1 MNRILCGLF
10 SALLLCT
17 LSVVDVQAQR
27 DAHLAGHTIDK
38 TTGEHLPFVAI
49 AVEGTNIGT
58 ASDGSGHFILR
69 NLPAGHQTI
78 TVSLLGYKTQS
89 RQVEIIPGHTV
100 EAHFELEP
108 EAIEMNSVVVTASR
122 NEVNKKEATSIVNVL
137 NNKLFEQTSSA
148 NVAEALN
155 FQSGLRVEYNC
166 SNCGVPQLRI
176 NGLEGQYSQILLDSR
191 PIFSSL
197 ATVYGLEQLPAG
209 MIERVE
215 VVRGGGSA
223 LYGSNAI
230 GGVVNI
236 ITKDP
241 LYNSTTLSS
250 TVGVMEDG
258 SAEHNTALNASLVSE
273 DHKTGIYLFSVVKD
287 RDAYDRNDDGFS
299 EVPKI
304 NSETIGFRGYRKL
317 GMRSRLTAEYHHIRE
332 FRRGGNSMDIP
343 PHESLLAEQLRHGIN
358 GGGLRFNTY
367 SADYRHTL
375 DLYTSAQHIDRES
388 YFGTDR
394 NPDAYGTTNDITLTA
409 GVQYGLSYDF
419 LLPAQLTVGSEYT
432 YNNLEDR
439 MIGYNRI
446 ISQKSISLGTYFQN
460 EWKTEQFGLLIGARV
475 DKHNRMEK
483 IIVSPRATMR
493 WTPSEAVAF
502 RLSYSSGYR
511 APQAYDEDLHVAAV
525 GGDVAIITLSPDLRP
540 EYSNSISGSV
550 DLYHNFGSWESNLL
564 IEGFHTT
571 LDDVFALVERGHDD
585 QGNLL
590 LQRVNASGATIS
602 GVNFELKM
610 GIPTFVVDAG
620 LTLQRS
626 LYKEA
631 LQWSEDESITPQKR
645 MFRAPD
651 IYGYS
656 TITYNPTSALTLS
669 ANANFTGPMLVQ
681 HYAGYV
687 DKDEEVLTE
696 SFVDA
701 GLRAAYNFKLSSTS
715 NLELSVAAK
724 NIFDSFQKDLDV
736 GMDKDAGYIY
746 GPSMP
751 RMIVG
756 GVKITF

>member
-1 MNRILCGLF
+1 MKHIFCGLL
-10 SALLLCT
+10 SALSLCI
-17 LSVVDVQAQR
+17 LSCGELFAQR

-38 TTGEHLPFVAI
+38 TTGAHLPYVAI
-49 AVEGTNIGT
+49 SIEGTNIGT
-58 ASDGSGHFILR
+58 TTDGSGHFILR
-69 NLPAGHQTI
+69 NLPAGRQK
-78 TVSLLGYKTQS
+78 VSVTLIGYKPITHE
-89 RQVEIIPGHTV
+89 VEIVAGHTV

-108 EAIEMNSVVVTASR
+108 EAIEVSGIVVTASR
-122 NEVNKKEATSIVNVL
+122 NEVNKRESTSIVNVFS
-137 NNKLFEQTSSA
+137 NKLFEKTASN

-215 VVRGGGSA
+215 VIRGGGSA

-241 LYNSTTLSS
+241 LYNSTSISTTL
-250 TVGVMEDG
+250 GVMED
-258 SAEHNTALNASLVSE
+258 SSMENNTSLNASLVSE
-273 DHKTGIYLFSVVKD
+273 DHRTGIYLFSVVKD
-287 RDAYDRNDDGFS
+287 RDGYDRNEDGYT
-299 EVPKI
+299 EVPTI
-304 NSETIGFRGYRKL
+304 NSETIGFRGYRKM

-332 FRRGGNSMDIP
+332 FRRGGSSLELP

-358 GGGLRFNTY
+358 GGGLKFNTY
-367 SADYRHTL
+367 SANYRHTL

-394 NPDAYGTTNDITLTA
+394 NPDAYGTTNDLTITA
-409 GVQYGLSYDF
+409 GAQYGFSYD
-419 LLPAQLTVGSEYT
+419 LIVPAQLTIGGEYS

-439 MIGYNRI
+439 MIGYNRVI
-446 ISQKSISLGTYFQN
+446 EQKSICYGTYLQN
-460 EWKTEQFGLLIGARV
+460 EWKNEKFGLLLGVRI

-483 IIVSPRATMR
+483 IIASPRATMR
-493 WTPSEAVAF
+493 YTPNEHIAF

-525 GGDVAIITLSPDLRP
+525 GGEVAIITLSPELRP
-540 EYSNSISGSV
+540 EYSNSLSGSV
-550 DLYHNFGSWESNLL
+550 DLYHNFGRVEANLL
-564 IEGFHTT
+564 VEGFYTT
-571 LDDVFALVERGHDD
+571 LDDIFALVENGHDN

-590 LQRVNASGATIS
+590 LNRVNASGATIS

-610 GIPTFVVDAG
+610 GVPSFVVDAG
-620 LTLQRS
+620 LTVQRS
-626 LYKEA
+626 RYKEP
-631 LQWSEDESITPQKR
+631 LQWSEDESIAPQKR

-651 IYGYS
+651 LYGYT
-656 TITYNPTSALTLS
+656 TINYNPTPALSLS
-669 ANANFTGPMLVQ
+669 ANANMTGPMLVQ

-687 DKDEEVLTE
+687 ESDREVLTE

-701 GLRAAYNFKLSSTS
+701 GLRAAYKFTLSPTS
-715 NLELSVAAK
+715 DIEVSLAVKNL
-724 NIFDSFQKDLDV
+724 FDSFQKDLDE
-736 GMDKDAGYIY
+736 GKDKDAGYIY

-756 GVKITF
+756 GLKFNF

>member
-1 MNRILCGLF
+1 MRQILCGVL
-10 SALLLCT
+10 SALSLCIISLT
-17 LSVVDVQAQR
+17 ELSAQR

-38 TTGEHLPFVAI
+38 TTGAHLPYVAI
-49 AVEGTNIGT
+49 SLEGTNIGT
-58 ASDGSGHFILR
+58 TSDGSGHFILR
-69 NLPAGHQTI
+69 NLPAGKQK
-78 TVSLLGYKTQS
+78 VSVTLIGYKPITHE
-89 RQVEIIPGHTV
+89 VEVVPGRTV

-108 EAIEMNSVVVTASR
+108 EAIEVSGVVVTASR
-122 NEVNKKEATSIVNVL
+122 NEVDKRESVSIVNVL
-137 NNKLFEQTSSA
+137 SNKLFEKTASS

-215 VVRGGGSA
+215 VIRGGGSA

-241 LYNSTTLSS
+241 LYNSTSIATTL
-250 TVGVMEDG
+250 GVMEDG
-258 SAEHNTALNASLVSE
+258 SMENNTSLNASLVSE
-273 DHKTGIYLFSVVKD
+273 DHRTGIYLFSVVKG
-287 RDAYDRNDDGFS
+287 RDGYDRNDDGYS
-299 EVPKI
+299 EVPTI
-304 NSETIGFRGYRKL
+304 SSETIGFRGYRKMGL
-317 GMRSRLTAEYHHIRE
+317 RSRLTAEYHHIRE
-332 FRRGGNSMDIP
+332 FRRGGSSFDIP

-358 GGGLRFNTY
+358 GGGLKFNTY

-375 DLYTSAQHIDRES
+375 DIYTSAQHIDRES
-388 YFGTDR
+388 YFGTNR
-394 NPDAYGTTNDITLTA
+394 NPDAYGTTNDLTITA
-409 GVQYGLSYDF
+409 GAQYGFSYDL
-419 LLPAQLTVGSEYT
+419 LLPAQLTIGGEYS

-446 ISQKSISLGTYFQN
+446 IEQKSICFGTYLQN
-460 EWKTEQFGLLIGARV
+460 EWKSENFGLLLGVRI

-483 IIVSPRATMR
+483 IIASPRATMR
-493 WTPSEAVAF
+493 YTPNEHIAF

-525 GGDVAIITLSPDLRP
+525 GGEVAIITLSPDLRP
-540 EYSNSISGSV
+540 EYSNSLSGSV
-550 DLYHNFGSWESNLL
+550 DLYHNFGKVEANLL
-564 IEGFHTT
+564 VEGFHTR
-571 LDDVFALVERGHDD
+571 LRDVFALVENGHDN

-590 LQRVNASGATIS
+590 LNRVNASGATIS
-602 GVNFELKM
+602 GINFELKM
-610 GIPTFVVDAG
+610 GVPTFVVDAG

-626 LYKEA
+626 RYEEP
-631 LQWSEDESITPQKR
+631 LQWSEDENIAPQKR

-651 IYGYS
+651 IYGYT
-656 TITYNPTSALTLS
+656 TINYNPTPALTLS

-687 DKDEEVLTE
+687 DSDEEVLTE

-701 GLRAAYNFKLSSTS
+701 GLRAAYKFTLSPTS
-715 NLELSVAAK
+715 NIEVSLAVK
-724 NIFDSFQKDLDV
+724 NLLDSFQKDLDE

-756 GVKITF
+756 GVKFNF